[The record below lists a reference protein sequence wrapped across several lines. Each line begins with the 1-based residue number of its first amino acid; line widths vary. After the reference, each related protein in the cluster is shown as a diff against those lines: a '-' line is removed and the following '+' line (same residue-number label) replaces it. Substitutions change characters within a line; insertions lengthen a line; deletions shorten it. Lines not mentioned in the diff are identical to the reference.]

1 MYKNIIKEVGIN
13 FVITFGLGILS
24 FYLNKVFSDS
34 LGSENLGLMR
44 LFTQLIA
51 YLNLAEMG
59 VGTATAYSL
68 YKPFAEKNYFKVSIV
83 VNTIENLYNKVFYGI
98 VIGGIAVT
106 FLLPFLSN
114 SITIKSIVLVYWLI
128 YVLNTALS
136 YKFAKY
142 SILFTANQE
151 YKYVRLVQGLVK
163 IIITL
168 LQIISLIKIK
178 SFLIFTL
185 LISLENI
192 LQYIFYKK
200 HYLKNYNYIKK
211 TEEKDLSIR
220 KNIFNLFWHKLG
232 GVIIFNT
239 DYIIISK
246 FISLTA
252 VGVYSSYM
260 LIIGMLNTIV
270 MTILNVI
277 NPKIGNFIAQK
288 SKNEIFSLW
297 KSLNIMLVF
306 IGTILTVGTFIN
318 IDSFIFLWMGEDY
331 IYDKKII
338 ILLMINLFILL
349 TRGITDIFKNNSGFY
364 DDVYLPIIES
374 LLNLVVSIILVINM
388 GIAGVIIGT
397 IVSNI
402 LIIYLWSP
410 ILIFKRCFDKEGID
424 YLKKLLQNILSVYV
438 SSFICVNF
446 LKKLNLDISLNWK
459 IFILNVIKSGLI
471 ISVISI
477 VVFLFHKDFRENTKL
492 LLNILKSKL
501 KRS

>member
-1 MYKNIIKEVGIN
+1 
-13 FVITFGLGILS
+13 
-24 FYLNKVFSDS
+24 
-34 LGSENLGLMR
+34 
-44 LFTQLIA
+44 
-51 YLNLAEMG
+51 
-59 VGTATAYSL
+59 
-68 YKPFAEKNYFKVSIV
+68 
-83 VNTIENLYNKVFYGI
+83 
-98 VIGGIAVT
+98 
-106 FLLPFLSN
+106 
-114 SITIKSIVLVYWLI
+114 
-128 YVLNTALS
+128 
-136 YKFAKY
+136 
-142 SILFTANQE
+142 
-151 YKYVRLVQGLVK
+151 
-163 IIITL
+163 
-168 LQIISLIKIK
+168 
-178 SFLIFTL
+178 
-185 LISLENI
+185 
-192 LQYIFYKK
+192 
-200 HYLKNYNYIKK
+200 
-211 TEEKDLSIR
+211 
-220 KNIFNLFWHKLG
+220 
-232 GVIIFNT
+232 
-239 DYIIISK
+239 
-246 FISLTA
+246 
-252 VGVYSSYM
+252 M